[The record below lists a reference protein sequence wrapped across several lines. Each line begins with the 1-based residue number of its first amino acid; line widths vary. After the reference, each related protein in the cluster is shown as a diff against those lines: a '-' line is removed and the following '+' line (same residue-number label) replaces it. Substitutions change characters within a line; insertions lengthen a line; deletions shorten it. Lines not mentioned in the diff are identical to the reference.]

1 MGSQGN
7 SFSAEDCGRT
17 EGEGECLEPVDVNSR
32 TLDLLDKTDI
42 SVLRGKEKVKLL
54 SSCRLCQGTQ
64 RSAVPAKSSL
74 RALCSG
80 GCRGGGG
87 TGRGQELVQKSL
99 DRASSFSPS
108 SKTMV
113 E

>member
-1 MGSQGN
+1 VGSPGN

-64 RSAVPAKSSL
+64 RSAVPAKNFE

-80 GCRGGGG
+80 GCRRVR
-87 TGRGQELVQKSL
+87 GREEGKSI
-99 DRASSFSPS
+99 P
-108 SKTMV
+108 TIV
-113 E
+113 G